1 MIHFKDCYDD
11 HIPNVPAFCNKPCPP
26 KPCCPPPQ
34 PPCGAP
40 YPPPFQP
47 QPCPPPMPKPMPCV
61 PPAPSVCQGMDL
73 YEAMNG
79 LTDRVNTCIATYN
92 DVMANSY
99 QALRNLEHAAEA
111 NGAYYGDCEVSTEQ
125 GYYADEGNTYCVTRK
140 KVVDRFGEPI
150 RMQLKLAYDNT
161 TNSNLEQPID
171 DASMIECAQVIA
183 SCEVGETGWVGNCFY
198 KGAPLPSV
206 ESGEGYCVAFTRNGT
221 MRVYANAINQ
231 SQLLNDGVE
240 NSMSC
245 VGRIIVDGEVK
256 DEVAAAVA
264 PIVAMG
270 QNTVTKEVFFISAG
284 SDANQV
290 KQGLTNRGLSSKACA
305 DILKGYGC
313 DIAVVLSTGNSAML
327 LDKGENAFVPSTL
340 PNQVK
345 AKAFWYITRKAHYK
359 NDYDRQLAELIQN
372 YGQLRYTAL
381 LNQLSILNL
390 KYYTEAEISRIDVQL
405 TEFLHQLE
413 AFNVRLTEVE
423 SKYNALVERVDTVEA
438 DLAQVKQTINTL
450 QQTVQN
456 LIDIVNGMQ
465 NTIAQIQQTLTQMEN
480 GAVKLPYIEK
490 VDGVGTG
497 TTNLENISVS
507 GNATVSNLDVEAEC
521 WLPTPTQP
529 LQGANKKYVDDAIT
543 ASLGSGEYLPLRGGT
558 MSGNIVMGNN
568 EISGANK
575 MLFNNGT
582 GFVNSSAGVIM
593 ATMQTLRGQ
602 TYTAPTNNNDYTQKK
617 YVDDKIAAA
626 VIEATQGGLTQSVAD
641 TMYLKLDGTNAPTAF
656 YEWDINFTS
665 NKGVYLSSE
674 ANSYIKSNG
683 LMLNKKGTN
692 KSVGVTV
699 VGYPD
704 ANSPIL
710 CVSDD
715 SGKIAPLLGTYTA
728 NDNTNF
734 NGFFVTDNYLK
745 SEKYTNTAA
754 FVKKTGDT
762 MSGALDMAKN
772 NLTKVNEINFSSQR
786 TNITEFDGSLY
797 AMYSEEDRFG
807 VFVFCAGNETL
818 PSSNVILRGLKEPK
832 IDMDAV
838 NLGYLKKYCEGKTQE
853 VTLTG
858 VVDTILDHNTEY
870 TIKDFTALT
879 LVCDNAKTAENHGYI
894 KFPNVP
900 IVPTLTGFSGID
912 GDDIT
917 QAAANETWEFS
928 CFKGYMLFKNWGVSA

>member
-26 KPCCPPPQ
+26 KPCCPPPP

-183 SCEVGETGWVGNCFY
+183 SCEVGENGWVGNCFY

-270 QNTVTKEVFFISAG
+270 QNTVTKEVFFVSAG
-284 SDANQV
+284 SDANQA

-313 DIAVVLSTGNSAML
+313 DIAVVLSTGDNAML

-340 PNQVK
+340 PNQTK

-390 KYYTEAEISRIDVQL
+390 KDYTEAEISRINVQL

-438 DLAQVKQTINTL
+438 DLGQVKQTINTL

-465 NTIAQIQQTLTQMEN
+465 NTIAKIQQTLTQMEN

-497 TTNLENISVS
+497 TTNLENITVS
-507 GNATVSNLDVEAEC
+507 GNTTVSNLDVETEC

-543 ASLGSGEYLPLRGGT
+543 EHLGSGEYLPLRGGT

-568 EISGANK
+568 EISEVDK
-575 MLFNNGT
+575 ILFGNGT
-582 GFVNSSAGVIM
+582 GFVRSGMSVIL
-593 ATMQTLRGQ
+593 ATMPTLRGEA
-602 TYTAPTNNNDYTQKK
+602 YAPPTNNNDYTQKK

-626 VIEATQGGLTQSVAD
+626 VIEATQGGLTETVAD
-641 TMYLKLDGTNAPTAF
+641 TTYLRLDGTNKPTGE
-656 YEWDINFTS
+656 YVWDNVFTS
-665 NKGVYLSSE
+665 TNGVSFSTDIISFVNEE
-674 ANSYIKSNG
+674 A
-683 LMLNKKGTN
+683 LMLRKAGAN
-692 KSVGVTV
+692 KSVGLIAQFNHTYNIPYLMV
-699 VGYPD
+699 VDENYEPASLTGAY
-704 ANSPIL
+704 N
-710 CVSDD
+710 
-715 SGKIAPLLGTYTA
+715 TA
-728 NDNTNF
+728 QTNF
-734 NGFFVTDNYLK
+734 IGSYVTDYYLRSAEYK
-745 SEKYTNTAA
+745 NIAG
-754 FVKKTGDT
+754 FVKKTGDEMGGNLI
-762 MSGALDMAKN
+762 MSGH
-772 NLTKVNEINFSSQR
+772 S
-786 TNITEFDGSLY
+786 ITGVGSLEISNDIETDSIS
-797 AMYSEEDRFG
+797 MQ
-807 VFVFCAGNETL
+807 CARINNSHNYGLILAHTSGAVEIGN
-818 PSSNVILRGLKEPK
+818 VAEPT
-832 IDMDAV
+832 DDNSAV
-838 NLGYLKKYCEGKTQE
+838 NLAYLKEYCEGKTQE

-858 VVDTILDHNTEY
+858 VVDTILAHNTEY

-879 LVCDNAKTAENHGYI
+879 LVCDSAKTAENHGYI
-894 KFPNVP
+894 KFPNVA
-900 IVPTLTGFSGID
+900 IVPTLTGFSGIE

-917 QAAANETWEFS
+917 QAAANEMWEFS
-928 CFKGYMLFKNWGVSA
+928 CFKGYMLFKNWGVAA

>member
-11 HIPNVPAFCNKPCPP
+11 HIPNVPAFCNNPCPP
-26 KPCCPPPQ
+26 KPCCPPPP

-161 TNSNLEQPID
+161 TNSKLEQPID

-183 SCEVGETGWVGNCFY
+183 SCEVGEDGWVGNCFY

-206 ESGEGYCVAFTRNGT
+206 ESGDGYCVAFTRNGT

-270 QNTVTKEVFFISAG
+270 QNTVTKEVFFVSAG

-313 DIAVVLSTGNSAML
+313 DIAVVLSTGDNAML

-390 KYYTEAEISRIDVQL
+390 KNYTEAEISRIDSQL
-405 TEFLHQLE
+405 TKFLQQLE
-413 AFNVRLTEVE
+413 AFNVRLAEVE

-465 NTIAQIQQTLTQMEN
+465 YTIAKIQQTLTQMEN
-480 GAVKLPYIEK
+480 GTVKLPYIEK

-497 TTNLENISVS
+497 TTKLENITVS
-507 GNATVSNLDVEAEC
+507 GDATISGLDVKTQC

-529 LQGANKKYVDDAIT
+529 LQGANKKYVDEAIT

-558 MSGNIVMGNN
+558 MSGDIIMGNN
-568 EISGANK
+568 ALSGVNK
-575 MLFNNGT
+575 MLFNNGS
-582 GFVNSSAGVIM
+582 GFVNSAAGVIV

-626 VIEATQGGLTQSVAD
+626 VIEATQGGLTETVAD
-641 TMYLKLDGTNAPTAF
+641 TKYLRLDGMNAPTAEYVWNTSLTLNSVPVF
-656 YEWDINFTS
+656 FDTARETSIDGQAYNFAYDTD
-665 NKGVYLSSE
+665 NRAVLTMDEFELDGV
-674 ANSYIKSNG
+674 NYI
-683 LMLNKKGTN
+683 
-692 KSVGVTV
+692 TV
-699 VGYPD
+699 VIQDPD
-704 ANSPIL
+704 FNDMPFYGAYRKKSENS
-710 CVSDD
+710 
-715 SGKIAPLLGTYTA
+715 
-728 NDNTNF
+728 
-734 NGFFVTDNYLK
+734 GFFVTDSYLNSAEYK
-745 SEKYTNTAA
+745 KDAG

-762 MSGALDMAKN
+762 MSGRLNM
-772 NLTKVNEINFSSQR
+772 
-786 TNITEFDGSLY
+786 
-797 AMYSEEDRFG
+797 
-807 VFVFCAGNETL
+807 AGNELQLVGSVRFNNGTGIVPVAGESVIRL
-818 PSSNVILRGLKEPK
+818 SGGIQSTAIKAKLRNVDDPTDNSDAVPLSYLKE
-832 IDMDAV
+832 
-838 NLGYLKKYCEGKTQE
+838 YCEGKTQE

-858 VVDTILDHNTEY
+858 VVDTILAHNTEY

-912 GDDIT
+912 GDDIA
-917 QAAANETWEFS
+917 QAAANEVWEFS
-928 CFKGYMLFKNWGVSA
+928 CFKGYMLFKNWGVAA

>member
-26 KPCCPPPQ
+26 KPNCPTPP

-270 QNTVTKEVFFISAG
+270 QNTVTKEVFFVSAG

-313 DIAVVLSTGNSAML
+313 DIAVVLSTGNNAML

-390 KYYTEAEISRIDVQL
+390 KNYTEAEINRIDAQL
-405 TEFLHQLE
+405 TQFLQQLE

-423 SKYNALVERVDTVEA
+423 NNYNALVERVDTIEA

-480 GAVKLPYIEK
+480 GTVKLPYIEK
-490 VDGVGTG
+490 VDGIGTG
-497 TTNLENISVS
+497 TTKLENITAS
-507 GNATVSNLDVEAEC
+507 GKATVSNLDVKTEC

-529 LQGANKKYVDDAIT
+529 QQGANKKYVDDAIT

-558 MSGNIVMGNN
+558 MSGDIVMANN

-575 MLFNNGT
+575 ILFNNGS
-582 GFVNSSAGVIM
+582 GFVNSAAGVIM
-593 ATMQTLRGQ
+593 ATMQILRGQ

-626 VIEATQGGLTQSVAD
+626 VIEATQGGLTETVAD
-641 TMYLKLDGTNAPTAF
+641 TKYLRLDG
-656 YEWDINFTS
+656 
-665 NKGVYLSSE
+665 
-674 ANSYIKSNG
+674 
-683 LMLNKKGTN
+683 
-692 KSVGVTV
+692 
-699 VGYPD
+699 
-704 ANSPIL
+704 ANSPTGNYVWRNRFTAITGVRLNEAATAYIHLETVALVSEDEGRGIL
-710 CVSDD
+710 RINGAKS
-715 SGKIAPLLGTYTA
+715 SPYFSIYTITKDMSTPKLPMQGA
-728 NDNTNF
+728 YSEIGNAE
-734 NGFFVTDNYLK
+734 GYFVTDTYLNSDNYK
-745 SEKYTNTAA
+745 SAA
-754 FVKKTGDT
+754 PFVKKTGDT
-762 MSGALDMAKN
+762 MSGSLDMSGNTVQSVGAVRFNNGTGIVPVAGETVISLSGGIQSTAIKAK
-772 NLTKVNEINFSSQR
+772 LR
-786 TNITEFDGSLY
+786 
-797 AMYSEEDRFG
+797 
-807 VFVFCAGNETL
+807 
-818 PSSNVILRGLKEPK
+818 NVDDPADNSDAVPLSYLKE
-832 IDMDAV
+832 
-838 NLGYLKKYCEGKTQE
+838 YCEGKTQE
-853 VTLTG
+853 ITLTG
-858 VVDTILDHNTEY
+858 VVDTILAHNTEY
-870 TIKDFTALT
+870 TIKEFTALT
-879 LVCDNAKTAENHGYI
+879 LVCDSAKTAENHGYI

-900 IVPTLTGFSGID
+900 VVPTLTGFSGID

-917 QAAANETWEFS
+917 KAAANEVWEFS
-928 CFKGYMLFKNWGVSA
+928 CFKGYMLFKNWGVAA

>member
-11 HIPNVPAFCNKPCPP
+11 HIPNVPAFCNNPCPP
-26 KPCCPPPQ
+26 KPNCPTPP

-183 SCEVGETGWVGNCFY
+183 SCEVGENGWVGNCFY

-270 QNTVTKEVFFISAG
+270 QNTVTKEVFFVSAG

-313 DIAVVLSTGNSAML
+313 DIGVVLSTGDNAML
-327 LDKGENAFVPSTL
+327 LDRGENTFVPSTL

-390 KYYTEAEISRIDVQL
+390 KNYTEAEISRINEQL
-405 TEFLHQLE
+405 TVFLHQLE

-438 DLAQVKQTINTL
+438 DLGQVKQTINTL

-465 NTIAQIQQTLTQMEN
+465 NTIAKIQQTLTQMEN
-480 GAVKLPYIEK
+480 GVVKLPYIEK
-490 VDGVGTG
+490 VDGVGSG
-497 TTNLENISVS
+497 TTALENITVS
-507 GNATVSNLDVEAEC
+507 GNTTVSNLDVETEC

-558 MSGNIVMGNN
+558 MSGNIDMGNN

-575 MLFNNGT
+575 MLFNNGV
-582 GFVNSSAGVIM
+582 GFVNSSAGVIT

-626 VIEATQGGLTQSVAD
+626 VIEATQGGLTETVAD
-641 TMYLKLDGTNAPTAF
+641 TKYLKLDGTNVPTAP
-656 YEWDINFTS
+656 YEWNNDFTS
-665 NKGVYLSSE
+665 TNGVYLSTGK
-674 ANSYIKSNG
+674 NSYVNKDG
-683 LMLNKKGTN
+683 LMLRIEGTN
-692 KSVGVTV
+692 KSVGLAVTYQPGIINGGFLTV
-699 VGYPD
+699 ADVNGNPESLFGVLATPNGNIYDGY
-704 ANSPIL
+704 
-710 CVSDD
+710 
-715 SGKIAPLLGTYTA
+715 
-728 NDNTNF
+728 
-734 NGFFVTDNYLK
+734 FVTHSYLG
-745 SEKYTNTAA
+745 SEEFHNNAG
-754 FVKKTGDT
+754 FVKINGDV
-762 MSGALDMAKN
+762 MFGGLNMNGNAIGGIGALGILNDSKSD
-772 NLTKVNEINFSSQR
+772 LIKLQYTR
-786 TNITEFDGSLY
+786 TNNNSHNYGLIL
-797 AMYSEEDRFG
+797 SESS
-807 VFVFCAGNETL
+807 GNPVEIG
-818 PSSNVILRGLKEPK
+818 NIAEPT
-832 IDMDAV
+832 DDNSAV
-838 NLGYLKKYCEGKTQE
+838 NLAYLKEYCEGKTQE

-858 VVDTILDHNTEY
+858 VVDTILAHNTEY

-879 LVCDNAKTAENHGYI
+879 LVCDSAKTAENHGYI

-900 IVPTLTGFSGID
+900 IVPTLTGFSGIE

-917 QAAANETWEFS
+917 QAAANEMWEFS
-928 CFKGYMLFKNWGVSA
+928 CFKGYMLFKNWGVAA

>member
-1 MIHFKDCYDD
+1 
-11 HIPNVPAFCNKPCPP
+11 
-26 KPCCPPPQ
+26 
-34 PPCGAP
+34 
-40 YPPPFQP
+40 
-47 QPCPPPMPKPMPCV
+47 MPKPMPCV

-92 DVMANSY
+92 DVMAHSY

-111 NGAYYGDCEVSTEQ
+111 NGAYYGCCEVSTEQ

-140 KVVDRFGEPI
+140 KVVDRCGEPI
-150 RMQLKLAYDNT
+150 RMYLKLAYDNT

-270 QNTVTKEVFFISAG
+270 QNTVTKEVFFVSAG

-313 DIAVVLSTGNSAML
+313 DIAVVLSTGNNAML

-390 KYYTEAEISRIDVQL
+390 KNYTEAEISRIDAQL
-405 TEFLHQLE
+405 TQFLQQLE

-423 SKYNALVERVDTVEA
+423 NNYNALVERVDTVEA

-480 GAVKLPYIEK
+480 GTVKLPYIEK
-490 VDGVGTG
+490 VNGIGTG
-497 TTNLENISVS
+497 TTKLENITVS
-507 GNATVSNLDVEAEC
+507 GDATVSDLDVKTEC

-558 MSGNIVMGNN
+558 MSGDIVMGNN

-575 MLFNNGT
+575 ILFNNGT
-582 GFVNSSAGVIM
+582 GFTNSSVGVIT
-593 ATMQTLRGQ
+593 ATMQVLRGQ
-602 TYTAPTNNNDYTQKK
+602 TYTAPTNNNDYVQKK

-626 VIEATQGGLTQSVAD
+626 VIEATQGGLTETVAD
-641 TMYLKLDGTNAPTAF
+641 TKYLRLDGTNSPTGK
-656 YEWDINFTS
+656 YIWR
-665 NKGVYLSSE
+665 NKFISTRGVVFNEDES
-674 ANSYIKSNG
+674 AYIAQDLLVFIDTATKDRGIFKIEN
-683 LMLNKKGTN
+683 N
-692 KSVGVTV
+692 KSSVYFRILDFNETSSTEYELPMRGAYNAANNA
-699 VGYPD
+699 VGY
-704 ANSPIL
+704 
-710 CVSDD
+710 
-715 SGKIAPLLGTYTA
+715 
-728 NDNTNF
+728 
-734 NGFFVTDNYLK
+734 FVTDTYLNSDNYK
-745 SEKYTNTAA
+745 SAA
-754 FVKKTGDT
+754 PFVKKTGDT
-762 MSGALDMAKN
+762 MTGSLDMSGNTVQGVGAVRFNNGTGIVPVAGETVIRLSGGIQSTAIKAK
-772 NLTKVNEINFSSQR
+772 LR
-786 TNITEFDGSLY
+786 
-797 AMYSEEDRFG
+797 
-807 VFVFCAGNETL
+807 
-818 PSSNVILRGLKEPK
+818 NVDDPTDNSDAVPLSYLKE
-832 IDMDAV
+832 
-838 NLGYLKKYCEGKTQE
+838 YCEGKTQE

-858 VVDTILDHNTEY
+858 VVDTILAHNTEY
-870 TIKDFTALT
+870 TIKEFTALT
-879 LVCDNAKTAENHGYI
+879 LVCDSAKTAENHGYI
-894 KFPNVP
+894 KFPNVAV
-900 IVPTLTGFSGID
+900 VPTLTGFSGID

-917 QAAANETWEFS
+917 KAAANEVWEFS
-928 CFKGYMLFKNWGVSA
+928 CFKGYMLFKNWGVAA